1 MCTAVSFRG
10 KDHYFGRNLDLDAS
24 FGEQVIITP
33 RNFPMKFRCMPGL
46 THHYA
51 LIGIGI
57 VEEGV
62 PLYYDA
68 INEKGLGIAGLNFPG
83 LAVYGSK
90 QEGKDN
96 VAPFEIIP
104 WLLGQCANVK
114 EVKDLL
120 ERINILDESFN
131 DHFSAAELHW
141 MISDR
146 EQSITVEALKEG
158 LRVYDNPADVLTNNP
173 PFEYHLLHLTS
184 YMGLTP
190 DPPVNRFSEKVPLK
204 PYCLGMGAM
213 GMPGDCSS
221 DSRFIRCAFAASN
234 ALEEAP
240 EGKEEQSF
248 AVSQIFHI
256 LGAVEQTMGCVVTP
270 QGRLEQTVYSSCC
283 NTDRGIYYYRT
294 YDNSRITAVSMYGDD
309 PDREDLICY
318 PLRTGQDICYEN

>member
-114 EVKDLL
+114 EAVCLL
-120 ERINILDESFN
+120 KKMNVLDVPFNEILP
-131 DHFSAAELHW
+131 AASLHW

-146 EQSITVEALKEG
+146 DRSIVAQPLKEG
-158 LRVYDNPADVLTNNP
+158 LQIYENPVNVLTNNP
-173 PFEYHLLHLTS
+173 PFEYQLLNLTG
-184 YMGLTP
+184 YMGLTSE
-190 DPPVNRFSEKVPLK
+190 PPVNRFCEKISLE
-204 PYCLGMGAM
+204 PYCLGMGAI
-213 GMPGDCSS
+213 GLPGDNSS
-221 DSRFIRCAFAASN
+221 ASRFVRCAFSASH
-234 ALEEAP
+234 ALADLPEE
-240 EGKEEQSF
+240 KEKESF
-248 AVSQIFHI
+248 AISQFFHI
-256 LGAVEQTMGCVVTP
+256 LGSVEQTMGCVVTP
-270 QGRLEQTVYSSCC
+270 QGHLERTVYSSCC

-294 YDNSRITAVSMYGDD
+294 YDNNRITAVDLYKDH
-309 PDREDLICY
+309 PDGENLVCY